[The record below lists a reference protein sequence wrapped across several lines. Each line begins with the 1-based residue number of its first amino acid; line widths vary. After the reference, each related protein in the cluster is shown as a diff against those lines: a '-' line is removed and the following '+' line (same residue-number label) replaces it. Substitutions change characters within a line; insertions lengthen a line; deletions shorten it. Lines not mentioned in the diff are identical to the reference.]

1 MRAGWVPGDLQNVKW
16 VEAERLEVLNRY
28 MILDTPYEKAF
39 DDIVQLAT
47 VLLDT
52 PMAAVSLI
60 DEGRQ
65 WFKAQIGLGV
75 RQTPRDTALCAHAIL
90 QPDGL
95 VIPDTTLDERFS
107 GNPLVTGAPGLRFYA
122 GEVLTSKE
130 GYPLGTLCV
139 LDTAPRP
146 QGLTDHQAFVL
157 KALARQVVTQLEL
170 RRAVLDRDEAL
181 SKLKESQNFRKQV
194 VDSATKYAIVSMD
207 IDGKVTSWSAGA
219 ENVLGWRE
227 DEMLGQDISRIFTPE
242 DLAVERPGAE
252 MHAAMQA
259 GWGDDERWHMR
270 ANGERFRASGMMS
283 PLHDENGAVVGFV
296 KILRDRT
303 KEAERSLRLAILA
316 QASAGL
322 LAASEPD
329 DVLGPLLEQN
339 LGLLGFDQSFSYMVD
354 PDGKHLSLTHSTG
367 VPGSHLT
374 QRLHTDLDAT
384 LSGIVAKTL
393 KPLILNGMIDSAD
406 PVSQLGRKANL
417 NAFAGFPIITSGQLY
432 GVISFG
438 SFKRPAFDAEEIAF
452 FGTLASYLAVVRQ
465 RLRAEAELRERDMI
479 WRSSR
484 DLFVTYGPD
493 GQFRSVNPAWEALG
507 YQESELIGQ
516 SFARLVHP
524 DDSARVA
531 QHSERLLNSEIDKDF
546 DVRIRAKS
554 GAYHLYSWYC
564 IPEAGEFYAAGRDI
578 TERQLLEEQLRQ
590 SQKMEAVG
598 QLTGGIAHDF
608 NNLLAGI
615 SGSLELMRVRM
626 AEGRTGDLGRYIEA
640 AIRSAERAAA
650 LTHRLLAF
658 SRRQTL
664 DSKPTNV
671 ARLIE
676 SMEDLIQRT
685 VGPAIRLQTV
695 VAPDLC
701 MALCDPNQLENA
713 LLNLTI
719 NARDAMPEGG
729 LLTLEAI
736 NAELDSAYAATQDDL
751 KAGPYIAI
759 SVSDNGS
766 GMPAAVRDR
775 VFDPFF
781 TTKPLGEGT
790 GLGLSM
796 VYGFVKQ
803 SGGHVRVHSEV
814 GQGTT
819 VRLYLPR
826 HTGALEDGE
835 NADLKR
841 SVPHVRPG
849 ETVLV
854 VDDEELIRQLV
865 VEVLTDLGYAALEAA
880 DAKQAM
886 TFLQSS
892 RRIDMLVTDVGLP
905 GGMNGRQLADAA
917 RQLRPNLPVLFITG
931 YAETAVAGSGH
942 LGQGMAVITKPFQMD
957 VLMSMISRVIA
968 GAADESSDRSYLRN
982 GQLKQQN

>member
-1 MRAGWVPGDLQNVKW
+1 MEW
-16 VEAERLEVLNRY
+16 VEAERLEVLNQY
-28 MILDTPYEKAF
+28 QILDTPYEQAF

-47 VLLDT
+47 VLLGT

-60 DEGRQ
+60 DESRQ
-65 WFKAQIGLGV
+65 WFKAQIGLGM
-75 RQTPRDTALCAHAIL
+75 RETPRDIAFCTHAIL

-95 VIPDTTLDERFS
+95 VVPDTTADQRFS

-122 GEVLTSKE
+122 GEVLTSKD

-139 LDTAPRP
+139 LDTIPHP
-146 QGLTDHQAFVL
+146 EGLTDQQTFVL
-157 KALARQVVTQLEL
+157 KALARQVATQLEL
-170 RRAVLDRDEAL
+170 RRAVLDRDQAL

-194 VDSATKYAIVSMD
+194 VDSATKYAIISMD

-227 DEMLGQDISRIFTPE
+227 TEMLGQDISRIFTPE

-270 ANGERFRASGMMS
+270 ASGERFRASGMMS
-283 PLHDENGAVVGFV
+283 PLHDENGVVTGFV

-303 KEAERSLRLAILA
+303 KEAERSLRLAMLA
-316 QASAGL
+316 KASAGL
-322 LAASEPD
+322 LAAAEPD

-339 LGLLGFDQSFSYMVD
+339 LGLLGFDQSYSYVID
-354 PDGKHLSLTHSTG
+354 PDGEHLSLTHSTG
-367 VPGSHLT
+367 VSNSHMTHLV
-374 QRLHTDLDAT
+374 HTDLDAT
-384 LSGIVAKTL
+384 LCGIVAKTL
-393 KPLILNGMIDSAD
+393 KPLILNNIKDSED
-406 PVSQLGRKANL
+406 PTLQFGLEAKL
-417 NAFAGFPIITSGQLY
+417 NAFAGFPIIASGELY

-438 SFKRPAFDAEEIAF
+438 SFERPAFDTEEIAF

-465 RLRAEAELRERDMI
+465 RLRAEAELRDLTETRTRERDMI

-507 YQESELIGQ
+507 YRDEDLIGL
-516 SFARLVHP
+516 SFERLVHP
-524 DDSARVA
+524 ADSARVA
-531 QHSERLLNSEIDKDF
+531 RHNERLLNNEIDKDF

-626 AEGRTGDLGRYIEA
+626 ADGRTADLGRYIES

-664 DSKPTNV
+664 DAKPTNV
-671 ARLIE
+671 ALLVE

-685 VGPAIRLQTV
+685 AGPAIRLQT
-695 VAPDLC
+695 AMACDLW

-713 LLNLTI
+713 LLNLAI

-729 LLTLEAI
+729 LLTLEAV
-736 NAELDSAYAATQDDL
+736 NAELDSTYAATQEDL
-751 KAGPYIAI
+751 KPGSYVAI

-766 GMPAAVRDR
+766 GMPATVRDR

-803 SGGHVRVHSEV
+803 SGGHIRVYSEV

-826 HTGALEDGE
+826 HNGEADDRENTAL
-835 NADLKR
+835 KP
-841 SVPHVRPG
+841 SVPHVGAG

-865 VEVLTDLGYAALEAA
+865 VEVLTDLGYAALEAV
-880 DAKQAM
+880 DGRQAM
-886 TFLQSS
+886 TILQSP
-892 RRIDMLVTDVGLP
+892 RRIDLLVTDVGLP
-905 GGMNGRQLADAA
+905 GGMNGRQLADVS
-917 RQLRPNLPVLFITG
+917 RGLRPKMPVLFITG
-931 YAETAVAGSGH
+931 YAETAVVSNGH
-942 LGQGMAVITKPFQMD
+942 LGPGMAVITKPFQMD
-957 VLMSMISRVIA
+957 VLMGMISRIIVSA
-968 GAADESSDRSYLRN
+968 SD
-982 GQLKQQN
+982 

>member
-1 MRAGWVPGDLQNVKW
+1 LQNVEW
-16 VEAERLEVLNRY
+16 VEADRLEVLNRY
-28 MILDTPYEKAF
+28 EILDTPYEKAF
-39 DDIVQLAT
+39 DDIAQLAT
-47 VLLDT
+47 VLLGT

-75 RQTPRDTALCAHAIL
+75 RQTSRDLAFCAHAIL
-90 QPDGL
+90 LPDGL
-95 VIPDTTLDERFS
+95 VVPDTTADDRFS
-107 GNPLVTGAPGLRFYA
+107 GNPLVTEAPGLRFYA

-139 LDTAPRP
+139 LDTMPRP
-146 QGLTDHQAFVL
+146 EGLTDHQTFVL
-157 KALARQVVTQLEL
+157 KALARQVVSQLEL
-170 RRAVLDRDEAL
+170 RRAVLDRDQAL
-181 SKLKESQNFRKQV
+181 ARLKESQNFRKQV
-194 VDSATKYAIVSMD
+194 VDSATKYAIISMD
-207 IDGKVTSWSAGA
+207 IDGKVTSWSVGA

-227 DEMLGQDISRIFTPE
+227 EEMLGKDISRIFTPE

-283 PLHDENGAVVGFV
+283 PLHDEEGIVVGFV

-303 KEAERSLRLAILA
+303 KEAERSLRLAMLA
-316 QASAGL
+316 KASAGL
-322 LAASEPD
+322 LAATEPD

-339 LGLLGFDQSFSYMVD
+339 LGMLGFDQSYSYIVD
-354 PDGKHLSLTHSTG
+354 PDGEHLSLTHSTG
-367 VPGSHLT
+367 VPGSDSA

-393 KPLILNGMIDSAD
+393 KPLILNDIQNSED
-406 PVSQLGRKANL
+406 PALQFGLEAKL
-417 NAFAGFPIITSGQLY
+417 NAFAGFPVIANGQLY

-438 SFKRPAFDAEEIAF
+438 SFERPAFDAEEIAF

-465 RLRAEAELRERDMI
+465 RLRAEAELRDLTETRTRERDMI

-507 YQESELIGQ
+507 YQEADLIGL
-516 SFARLVHP
+516 SFDRLVHP
-524 DDSARVA
+524 DDFARVA
-531 QHSERLLNSEIDKDF
+531 RHNEQLINHEIDKDF

-615 SGSLELMRVRM
+615 SGSLELMRVRVT
-626 AEGRTGDLGRYIEA
+626 EGRTGDLGRYIES

-664 DSKPTNV
+664 DAKPTDV
-671 ARLIE
+671 ALLVE

-695 VAPDLC
+695 MAPDLRL
-701 MALCDPNQLENA
+701 ALCDPNQLENA
-713 LLNLTI
+713 LLNLAI

-729 LLTLEAI
+729 LLTFEAI
-736 NAELDSAYAATQDDL
+736 NAELDDAYAATQEDL
-751 KAGPYIAI
+751 KPGHYVAI
-759 SVSDNGS
+759 SISDNGS

-803 SGGHVRVHSEV
+803 SGGHIRVYSEV

-826 HTGALEDGE
+826 HSGAAEDRE
-835 NADLKR
+835 NDVLIPSTPQVSA
-841 SVPHVRPG
+841 G

-880 DAKQAM
+880 DGRQAM
-886 TFLQSS
+886 AILQSAG
-892 RRIDMLVTDVGLP
+892 RIDLLVTDVGLP
-905 GGMNGRQLADAA
+905 GGMNGRQLADVS
-917 RQLRPNLPVLFITG
+917 RQLRPKLPVLFITG
-931 YAETAVAGSGH
+931 YAETAVVGNGH
-942 LGQGMAVITKPFQMD
+942 LGPGMAVITKPFQMD
-957 VLMSMISRVIA
+957 ALMATISRIIVNA
-968 GAADESSDRSYLRN
+968 NDGSSDDSSPRQ
-982 GQLKQQN
+982 GQLEQQD